1 MAKFTVVYVKGKTVG
16 TGSYTRFEPLTGK
29 TLYSVE
35 TPDRASA
42 YVNAYEH
49 LAKLGLDV
57 FPFRDPDSHGNPLG
71 FSDREVKAVNE
82 AEVPFE
88 SEPLSGIR
96 IEQIWE

>member
-1 MAKFTVVYVKGKTVG
+1 M
-16 TGSYTRFEPLTGK
+16 
-29 TLYSVE
+29 
-35 TPDRASA
+35 
-42 YVNAYEH
+42 
-49 LAKLGLDV
+49 